1 MDAGQLRD
9 LIYIQT
15 PLSISGDTGQ
25 PKKVFATSVSGLT
38 PVWASIKQISSTE
51 TQNEKGSPT
60 LNKYKL
66 VLRYTAL
73 TPQDR
78 IIWGDKILN
87 LSSVIVDEKQTQ
99 IIAEAT
105 YGGLF
110 GE

>member
-1 MDAGQLRD
+1 MQAGQLRE
-9 LIYIQT
+9 LIYIQS

-38 PVWASIKQISSTE
+38 PVWASIKQIAS
-51 TQNEKGSPT
+51 NEIKNAKGSPI

-87 LSSVIVDEKQTQ
+87 ISSVIVDEKLTS
-99 IIAEAT
+99 ITAEAT
-105 YGGLF
+105 YGGAY